1 MIGQGPRSRS
11 AIVRWTVGLAV
22 LGAGHVMLCTTAA
35 IAQGDPL
42 PSVTLP
48 EAAAGAPVEE
58 AQSAPLD
65 DRAVY
70 DDSSSSDDSSSY
82 DDSASESDEPPDESS
97 LTLNAMMKLQGGLF
111 TPLASSG
118 FKPHDN
124 RAFIESG
131 ATFQGPPCDP
141 IVTPGKPC
149 RPVDHGQD
157 PGTPSLSRATLQ
169 LEAHWDFSRK
179 LSLHTIIR
187 GARMG
192 STEADERAQVPRLL
206 PRLAGESDQELAN
219 RRRSYARSWVKK
231 NYYDRFELREFYL
244 DYLPLDWL
252 TFRIGRQQVAW
263 GETGQFRMLDVVNPI
278 DSSWHFGPLESFE
291 DQRIPL
297 WMWLTTID
305 VNKVNGA
312 LELLWIPGI
321 DRARDMVSVPASNF
335 GAWGVP
341 YSNQPGTYQI
351 LYKDFRYPGGSLDGK
366 YMRGGFRWKADAG
379 DHASYSLVYFY
390 THMQTPVLQRA
401 NYLQRLDGQGVPIP
415 NDYDS
420 NYAQSAEFTFPRQ
433 HVVGGSFE
441 YVLDDPFGMTLRFEG
456 AVEPNRTYSQ
466 RTDTAGY
473 GEVDGISYRPRTK
486 PVVNYAVVL
495 QRPTMIR
502 FLNPTQNFLLV
513 AQFMHTTVANLDN
526 VRDSDL
532 VQVVGYNDW
541 RINKNSYT
549 LVFFAT
555 TNYLNGR
562 ITPRIT
568 GVYMPSPYYKDSG
581 FVSIDVGYRIGPHY
595 RLNVTVTDFVG
606 KNPYRDLGFWRDR
619 DEVHGS
625 LTVLF

>member
-1 MIGQGPRSRS
+1 M
-11 AIVRWTVGLAV
+11 
-22 LGAGHVMLCTTAA
+22 
-35 IAQGDPL
+35 
-42 PSVTLP
+42 TLP
-48 EAAAGAPVEE
+48 EEAAGAPMEE
-58 AQSAPLD
+58 SESAPSD
-65 DRAVY
+65 DGSSY
-70 DDSSSSDDSSSY
+70 EDDSDHDDSDG
-82 DDSASESDEPPDESS
+82 DDGPPDESS
-97 LTLNAMMKLQGGLF
+97 FTVNAMMKLQGGLF
-111 TPLASSG
+111 APLASSG
-118 FKPHDN
+118 FKPHEN

-131 ATFQGPPCDP
+131 ASFQGPPCDP

-149 RPVDHGQD
+149 SPMDHAMD
-157 PGTPSLSRATLQ
+157 PGTPSISRATLQ
-169 LEAHWDFSRK
+169 IEAHWDFTRK

-192 STEADERAQVPRLL
+192 STAADERAQVPTLL
-206 PRLAGESDQELAN
+206 PRRAGETDEDLSQ
-219 RRRSYARSWVKK
+219 RRRDYARNWVKK

-252 TFRIGRQQVAW
+252 TFRVGRQQLAW

-278 DSSWHFGPLESFE
+278 DSSWRFGALESFE

-305 VNKVNGA
+305 VNKLSGA

-321 DRARDMVSVPASNF
+321 DRARDMVSVPLSNF
-335 GAWGVP
+335 GAWGAP

-351 LYKDFRYPGGSLDGK
+351 LYKDFKYPGGELNGK

-390 THMQTPVLQRA
+390 THMQSPVLQRA
-401 NYLQRLDGQGVPIP
+401 NYLQRVTSDGVPIP
-415 NDYDS
+415 DNYDS
-420 NYAQSAEFTFPRQ
+420 NYAQSAEFSFPRQ
-433 HVVGGSFE
+433 HIVGGSFE

-456 AVEPNRTYSQ
+456 AFEPNRTYSQ
-466 RTDTAGY
+466 RTDTSGL
-473 GEVDGISYRPRTK
+473 GQIDGISYEPRTK
-486 PVVNYAVVL
+486 PVVNYALVI

-513 AQFMHTTVANLDN
+513 AQFMHTAVTDLDR

-555 TNYLNGR
+555 TNYMRGI
-562 ITPRIT
+562 ITPRLT
-568 GVYMPSPYYKDSG
+568 AVYMPSPYYKDSG
-581 FVSIDVGYRIGPHY
+581 FVSLDVGFRIGPHY

-606 KNPYRDLGFWRDR
+606 KNPYRDLGFFRDR